1 MPVRAGAQGCK
12 SGSAIRL
19 GQAMF
24 DDRAGVRREAS
35 QLPPAITINAQG
47 RSPFVLVCDHASNR
61 IPAEYGDL
69 GLTLAQRLMHV
80 AWDPGALAV
89 CHGLIDLLDAPLVHS
104 TVSRLIIDCNRETD
118 SDELIRSL
126 SETTVIAANIA
137 VSAEERAQRIADYHA
152 PFHAAIEAL
161 LDSRAAQGLPTI
173 LVCMHSFTPVY
184 LDVPRPWPIGLI
196 HGRDTGFT
204 QALFDALKGEDAG
217 LNVGWNQPYAAL
229 NGVTLTLEKHGD
241 GRGLDATM
249 IEIRNDEIL
258 EPAGVALWAN
268 RLARCLTQAHKT
280 RSMAAAR

>member
-1 MPVRAGAQGCK
+1 
-12 SGSAIRL
+12 
-19 GQAMF
+19 MF
-24 DDRAGVRREAS
+24 DDRAGVRHEAS
-35 QLPPAITINAQG
+35 QLPPAITMNAEG

-61 IPAEYGDL
+61 IPTQYGDL
-69 GLTLAQRLMHV
+69 GLTLAQRLTHV

-89 CHGLIDLLDAPLVHS
+89 CHALVDLLDAPLVHS

-118 SDELIRSL
+118 SDELIRTL

-137 VSAEERAQRIADYHA
+137 VTAEERARRIADFHA
-152 PFHAAIEAL
+152 PFHAAIETL
-161 LDSRAAQGLPTI
+161 LERRAAQHLPTI

-196 HGRDTGFT
+196 HGHDTSFT

-249 IEIRNDEIL
+249 IEIRHDEIL
-258 EPAGVALWAN
+258 EPTGVAQWAD
-268 RLARCLTQAHKT
+268 RLARCLI
-280 RSMAAAR
+280 AARVALGGAPVHSGAEEAIGGLNG